1 MDYFQ
6 HIQKLHDQLR
16 SVIATGPDGSETG
29 MDEAMRI
36 GIDMIGSVNRNNGK
50 VMIIGNGGSAAI
62 ASHLSIDLARNGGV
76 PAMTFN
82 EATSLT
88 CFGNDF
94 GYEHVFS
101 HQVALNGDKNDL
113 LIAISSSG
121 ASENILNAVAKARSR
136 GCSVMTLSGF
146 RSDNPLRSKGDL
158 NYYVSSDHY
167 GRVELSH
174 MTLCHAL
181 IDMSGDSWSKEHV

>member
-1 MDYFQ
+1 
-6 HIQKLHDQLR
+6 
-16 SVIATGPDGSETG
+16 

-121 ASENILNAVAKARSR
+121 ASENILNAVAEARTR